1 MFCEKNGVY
10 CMYRV
15 TYATN
20 GLILAHWDL
29 SAKSVTDALRSAD
42 ELLPIG
48 SKVKSA
54 HLKEEW

>member
-1 MFCEKNGVY
+1 MFCEKNAVC

-20 GLILAHWDL
+20 GLILAYWDL
-29 SAKSVTDALRSAD
+29 MAKSESDALRSAN

-48 SKVKSA
+48 SKVMFA

>member
-1 MFCEKNGVY
+1 MFCEKNGQC

-20 GLILAHWDL
+20 GNILTHWDL
-29 SAKSVTDALRSAD
+29 MAFNTAHALQSAA

-48 SKVKSA
+48 SKVLFA
-54 HLKEEW
+54 NLKEEW